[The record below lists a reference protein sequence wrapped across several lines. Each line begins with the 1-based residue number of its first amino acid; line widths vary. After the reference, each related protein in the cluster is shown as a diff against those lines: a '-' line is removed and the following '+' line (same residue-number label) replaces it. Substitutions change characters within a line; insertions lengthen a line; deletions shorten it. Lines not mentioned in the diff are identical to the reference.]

1 MRGQRGRWPLLS
13 TLTIAGALASS
24 TLAFPA
30 RAQVPGDQ
38 VRVETDAGPITGL
51 LVDRL
56 PDGYLIRTA
65 QSTQVVPYASV
76 KAIAKLDAAPAPPPA
91 PPPPPAAPPPSPP
104 PAAPPA
110 PLPSAPVVVMVPQA
124 PPPAAPPPP
133 PAWPERHQPVT
144 TGIPELVDGGRVIL
158 AAGVLG
164 MITAVVLTPV
174 GAALKSSNSCHDVTE
189 TVHFKCEYGNGSTL
203 FEAGLITLGA
213 SSALTV
219 GGIVMVVTGKS
230 YRSASLTDPP
240 KVAFTPR
247 SASLTWS
254 F

>member
-1 MRGQRGRWPLLS
+1 MRGQRGRFPLLS
-13 TLTIAGALASS
+13 TLSILGALASI
-24 TLAFPA
+24 TPALPA

-38 VRVETDAGPITGL
+38 VRIDTDAGPITGL

-56 PDGYLIRTA
+56 PAGYLIRTA
-65 QSTQVVPYASV
+65 QNTQIVPYASV
-76 KAIAKLDAAPAPPPA
+76 RVIAKLDAAP
-91 PPPPPAAPPPSPP
+91 PPPPAALPPAPPAVPPPV
-104 PAAPPA
+104 AQPA

-124 PPPAAPPPP
+124 PPPAPPAPPT
-133 PAWPERHQPVT
+133 WPERPQPVT
-144 TGIPELVDGGRVIL
+144 LGIPELVDGGRVIL

-164 MITAVVLTPV
+164 LITGAVLAPV
-174 GAALKSSNSCHDVTE
+174 GAALKSSNGCHDVTD
-189 TVHFKCEYGNGSTL
+189 TVHFKCEYGSGSTL
-203 FEAGLITLGA
+203 LEAGLITLGA

-230 YRSASLTDPP
+230 TRSSASLTDP
-240 KVAFTPR
+240 KVSFTAR